1 MKELEILL
9 NKRWVL
15 KSRDKET
22 YYKLRDALGELRKFT
37 TEKMGCQIIDNSL
50 LIKMEKIPVIPESF
64 MGIQKFSSKEEY
76 AYLCILLMFLEDR
89 DAQEQFII
97 SQLTEYITA
106 NLPGEIS
113 DWTLYTNRRK
123 LIRVMRFAADQGLIG
138 VTDGKDEA
146 FMDDE
151 GGEVLYENTGAS
163 RYFMKSFSKD
173 IMEYTKPEDFQES
186 DWFEVD
192 EDRGF
197 ARRHRVYKRL
207 IFAPGMYKADGS
219 SEDFEYLKYYGRRL
233 SEELEQIF
241 DCHVHI
247 HKGSAYLLSGD
258 DCRMGTVFPGNNSI
272 SDILLLC
279 FREIRKKIEK
289 GQWKTGLDET
299 CLIDQIEFEN
309 MIKEIKQEYGSG
321 FSKNYREMPEGEF
334 VKSVLDEMK
343 LWMFIRK
350 EELAHQIKICPL
362 TGKILV
368 HYLMPEKAKHFL
380 IQLTFLQSIEMVE
393 RSLSSPAQENSGCH
407 MGLGPVHDLGNFLP
421 VINLFKLHLLYR
433 CSCNDHSIKLLI
445 FQFRKSLIKFV
456 QMTPGSVFRLMGLH
470 CHKAYVNL
478 QRSIGK
484 RAKKLKLGF
493 LFQWH

>member
-123 LIRVMRFAADQGLIG
+123 LIRVMRFEISIQMKLIAVFLIMTVVLFG

-219 SEDFEYLKYYGRRL
+219 SED
-233 SEELEQIF
+233 
-241 DCHVHI
+241 
-247 HKGSAYLLSGD
+247 
-258 DCRMGTVFPGNNSI
+258 
-272 SDILLLC
+272 
-279 FREIRKKIEK
+279 
-289 GQWKTGLDET
+289 
-299 CLIDQIEFEN
+299 
-309 MIKEIKQEYGSG
+309 
-321 FSKNYREMPEGEF
+321 
-334 VKSVLDEMK
+334 
-343 LWMFIRK
+343 
-350 EELAHQIKICPL
+350 
-362 TGKILV
+362 
-368 HYLMPEKAKHFL
+368 
-380 IQLTFLQSIEMVE
+380 
-393 RSLSSPAQENSGCH
+393 
-407 MGLGPVHDLGNFLP
+407 
-421 VINLFKLHLLYR
+421 
-433 CSCNDHSIKLLI
+433 
-445 FQFRKSLIKFV
+445 
-456 QMTPGSVFRLMGLH
+456 
-470 CHKAYVNL
+470 
-478 QRSIGK
+478 
-484 RAKKLKLGF
+484 
-493 LFQWH
+493 

>member
-9 NKRWVL
+9 NKRWIL

-279 FREIRKKIEK
+279 FREIRKKIESVSSSSSSLS
-289 GQWKTGLDET
+289 GSYRWARVSISSRSRNSSRT
-299 CLIDQIEFEN
+299 CASIWSKSADSPVGPDRLVLCLLVFCLLVFCCVA
-309 MIKEIKQEYGSG
+309 
-321 FSKNYREMPEGEF
+321 FSKLGSAKFGKSKNGEEQGF
-334 VKSVLDEMK
+334 MRLFGLLVADGFDGSPSLPGT
-343 LWMFIRK
+343 
-350 EELAHQIKICPL
+350 AGASS
-362 TGKILV
+362 TGD
-368 HYLMPEKAKHFL
+368 
-380 IQLTFLQSIEMVE
+380 S
-393 RSLSSPAQENSGCH
+393 
-407 MGLGPVHDLGNFLP
+407 
-421 VINLFKLHLLYR
+421 
-433 CSCNDHSIKLLI
+433 
-445 FQFRKSLIKFV
+445 
-456 QMTPGSVFRLMGLH
+456 
-470 CHKAYVNL
+470 
-478 QRSIGK
+478 
-484 RAKKLKLGF
+484 
-493 LFQWH
+493 